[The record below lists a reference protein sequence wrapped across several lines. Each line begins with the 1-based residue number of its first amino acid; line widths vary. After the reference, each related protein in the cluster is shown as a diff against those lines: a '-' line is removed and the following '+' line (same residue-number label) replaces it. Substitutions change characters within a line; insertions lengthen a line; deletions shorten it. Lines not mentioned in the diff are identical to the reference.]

1 MSAVGHRI
9 LVVSDSTGATAEH
22 VLQAA
27 LAQFEADEVAVERRP
42 ETRTIEG
49 IRKVVVE
56 AHETGSMLVHT
67 LASTELRR
75 EIYLQATGRGVHSVD
90 LLGNL
95 LSDLSAYL
103 GAPAGGIPGGLH
115 RFDENYYR
123 RTDALT
129 FVVKHDDGLR
139 LEDLGRADIVLVGV
153 SRTSKTPLSIYL
165 AVRGYFVANVPI
177 VFGTEPAPQLFRIDQ
192 RKIVGLRMDPVR
204 LNEIRQHRLKQFR
217 EDARQAYMG
226 VTQIQQEVQWADEIF
241 ARSSWPVVDISLKS
255 LEEVAVEVLSLA
267 TNLPYRRA
275 SDETEESETST

>member
-1 MSAVGHRI
+1 MGHRI

-27 LAQFEADEVAVERRP
+27 LAQFDAMDVVVERRA
-42 ETRTIEG
+42 ETRTIEQ
-49 IRKVVVE
+49 IQTIVVE

-75 EIYLQATGRGVHSVD
+75 EIYLRANERGLHSVD

-95 LSDLSAYL
+95 LSDLSVYL

-139 LEDLGRADIVLVGV
+139 LDDLGRADIVLVGI

-177 VFGTEPAPQLFRIDQ
+177 VYGVEPPRELFRIAQ
-192 RKIVGLRMDPVR
+192 KKIVALRMDTLR
-204 LNEIRQHRLKQFR
+204 LNNIRQQRLRHFR
-217 EDARQAYMG
+217 QDARRAYIDAKQ
-226 VTQIQQEVQWADEIF
+226 VQQEVQWADEIF

-255 LEEVAVEVLSLA
+255 LEEVAVEVVSLA
-267 TNLPYRRA
+267 TDLPYRRTFEDLEA
-275 SDETEESETST
+275 